1 MLGDILGQPI
11 EKYKGTARVSRVQQ
25 CWYMSRKINQNTL
38 KLVRGR
44 FGGLEK
50 LCAALEILPH
60 SIKTCQNLQ
69 IRIMTWMMCQEM
81 GLFGQQTMKL
91 AR

>member
-1 MLGDILGQPI
+1 MLGDILGQPV
-11 EKYKGTARVSRVQQ
+11 EKYKGTERVAHVQQ
-25 CWYMSRKINQNTL
+25 CWYMSRQINQNTL

-69 IRIMTWMMCQEM
+69 MRIMIWVMCQET
-81 GLFGQQTMKL
+81 GLFGQQTMQI
-91 AR
+91 

>member
-25 CWYMSRKINQNTL
+25 CWYMSRKMNQNTL

-50 LCAALEILPH
+50 PCAALEILPH

-69 IRIMTWMMCQEM
+69 IRIVIWMMSREM

>member
-11 EKYKGTARVSRVQQ
+11 EKYKGIARVSRVQQ
-25 CWYMSRKINQNTL
+25 CWYMSRKMNQNTP

-50 LCAALEILPH
+50 LCAALEILLH
-60 SIKTCQNLQ
+60 CIKACQKLQ
-69 IRIMTWMMCQEM
+69 KRIMIWMMCQDM
-81 GLFGQQTMKL
+81 GPFGQQTIKI
-91 AR
+91 